1 MLVVVSIVFV
11 LTRLSGN
18 PIYLLLDVNA
28 TQRDQEILTRHLGLD
43 KPLPVQYG
51 IYVMNVAVGDFGNS
65 IISRRPVTEHI
76 WERLPATVELG
87 FVAMFLSVLIG
98 VPLGMYS
105 AVRRGG
111 VLDTAARVFAVLGQ
125 SMPTFWLGLM
135 LILFFGVVLGVL
147 PAGGRGGLLHLV
159 LPAFTLGYFTSA
171 AILRLT
177 RSAMLEVLGSDYI
190 KFARLKGLHEQVVLW
205 KHGLRNALLPV
216 VTFAVLLFVQFL
228 GGAVVTETVFA
239 WPGLG
244 RLILE
249 SITTRDYPVVQ
260 AGVLVLSALGLSLP
274 TILIAVVMVAVSE
287 PSFRN
292 VVLVIALLLW
302 PRFARQVRGETLA
315 IKEHDF
321 VALAVVAGR
330 SSAWII
336 RRHIFPNVV
345 PTLLVISTLQVGYV
359 ILLEGTLSFLGVG
372 VPPPNPAWGLM
383 IADGRG
389 FLATAWWISLFPGL
403 AMLLTILAVNLM
415 GDWLRDHL
423 DPKLR
428 QLGRAAVLESPA
440 TAPVGG
446 IADEAPGRSAPA
458 GAEPSPSPWRWDP

>member
-1 MLVVVSIVFV
+1 VPVP
-11 LTRLSGN
+11 RLSLPWFPGIVLAALVFTAVFA
-18 PIYLLLDVNA
+18 PYLAPHSPTDGDITQKSIPPVWMERGDREHPLGTDRFGRDVLSRIIWGSRISLLVSLIA
-28 TQRDQEILTRHLGLD
+28 IGVAGTFGTLLGL
-43 KPLPVQYG
+43 
-51 IYVMNVAVGDFGNS
+51 
-65 IISRRPVTEHI
+65 IS
-76 WERLPATVELG
+76 G
-87 FVAMFLSVLIG
+87 
-98 VPLGMYS
+98 Y
-105 AVRRGG
+105 
-111 VLDTAARVFAVLGQ
+111 
-125 SMPTFWLGLM
+125 
-135 LILFFGVVLGVL
+135 
-147 PAGGRGGLLHLV
+147 RGGL
-159 LPAFTLGYFTSA
+159 TDT
-171 AILRLT
+171 ILMRLT
-177 RSAMLEVLGSDYI
+177 DI
-190 KFARLKGLHEQVVLW
+190 
-205 KHGLRNALLPV
+205 
-216 VTFAVLLFVQFL
+216 
-228 GGAVVTETVFA
+228 
-239 WPGLG
+239 
-244 RLILE
+244 
-249 SITTRDYPVVQ
+249 
-260 AGVLVLSALGLSLP
+260 GLSLP
-274 TILIAVVMVAVSE
+274 TILIAVVLVAVSE
-287 PSFRN
+287 PSFGN

-302 PRFARQVRGETLA
+302 PRFARQIRGETLA

-403 AMLLTILAVNLM
+403 AMLLTVLAVNLM

-446 IADEAPGRSAPA
+446 IADEAPGRSASA
-458 GAEPSPSPWRWDP
+458 GAESSPSPWRWDP

>member
-1 MLVVVSIVFV
+1 MAARRRQYPWFAGAILGALVVTAVFAPYLAPHSPTEGDIVKKSIPPIWMNGGDAEHLLGTDRFGRDVLSRVIWGSRISLLVSLVAIGVAGT
-11 LTRLSGN
+11 LGTL
-18 PIYLLLDVNA
+18 
-28 TQRDQEILTRHLGLD
+28 LGL
-43 KPLPVQYG
+43 
-51 IYVMNVAVGDFGNS
+51 
-65 IISRRPVTEHI
+65 IS
-76 WERLPATVELG
+76 G
-87 FVAMFLSVLIG
+87 
-98 VPLGMYS
+98 Y
-105 AVRRGG
+105 
-111 VLDTAARVFAVLGQ
+111 
-125 SMPTFWLGLM
+125 
-135 LILFFGVVLGVL
+135 
-147 PAGGRGGLLHLV
+147 RGGLVDALLM
-159 LPAFTLGYFTSA
+159 
-171 AILRLT
+171 RLT
-177 RSAMLEVLGSDYI
+177 DI
-190 KFARLKGLHEQVVLW
+190 
-205 KHGLRNALLPV
+205 
-216 VTFAVLLFVQFL
+216 
-228 GGAVVTETVFA
+228 
-239 WPGLG
+239 
-244 RLILE
+244 
-249 SITTRDYPVVQ
+249 
-260 AGVLVLSALGLSLP
+260 GLSLP

-315 IKEHDF
+315 VKAQDF

-403 AMLLTILAVNLM
+403 AMLLTVLAVNLM

-428 QLGRAAVLESPA
+428 QAVGV
-440 TAPVGG
+440 TV
-446 IADEAPGRSAPA
+446 ADAPA
-458 GAEPSPSPWRWDP
+458 AEPVPAAIDDAPPRRTTPADI

>member
-1 MLVVVSIVFV
+1 MAARRRQYPWFAGAILAALVVAAVFAPYLAPHSPTEGDIVKKSIPPIWMNGGDAEHLLGTDRFGRDVLSRVIWGSRISLLVSLVAIGVAGT
-11 LTRLSGN
+11 LGTL
-18 PIYLLLDVNA
+18 
-28 TQRDQEILTRHLGLD
+28 LGL
-43 KPLPVQYG
+43 
-51 IYVMNVAVGDFGNS
+51 
-65 IISRRPVTEHI
+65 IS
-76 WERLPATVELG
+76 G
-87 FVAMFLSVLIG
+87 
-98 VPLGMYS
+98 Y
-105 AVRRGG
+105 
-111 VLDTAARVFAVLGQ
+111 
-125 SMPTFWLGLM
+125 
-135 LILFFGVVLGVL
+135 
-147 PAGGRGGLLHLV
+147 RGGLVDALLM
-159 LPAFTLGYFTSA
+159 
-171 AILRLT
+171 RLT
-177 RSAMLEVLGSDYI
+177 DI
-190 KFARLKGLHEQVVLW
+190 
-205 KHGLRNALLPV
+205 
-216 VTFAVLLFVQFL
+216 
-228 GGAVVTETVFA
+228 
-239 WPGLG
+239 
-244 RLILE
+244 
-249 SITTRDYPVVQ
+249 
-260 AGVLVLSALGLSLP
+260 GLSLP

-315 IKEHDF
+315 VKAQDF

-403 AMLLTILAVNLM
+403 AMLLTVLAVNLM

-428 QLGRAAVLESPA
+428 QVGSRAEAEPA
-440 TAPVGG
+440 TIEPVPEARPRGAAADADGG
-446 IADEAPGRSAPA
+446 
-458 GAEPSPSPWRWDP
+458 

>member
-1 MLVVVSIVFV
+1 MPVP
-11 LTRLSGN
+11 RLSLPWFPGIVLAALVFTAVFA
-18 PIYLLLDVNA
+18 PYLAPHSPTDGDITQKSIPPVWMERGDREHPLGTDRFGRDVLSRIIWGSRISLLVSLVA
-28 TQRDQEILTRHLGLD
+28 IGVAGTFGTLLGL
-43 KPLPVQYG
+43 
-51 IYVMNVAVGDFGNS
+51 
-65 IISRRPVTEHI
+65 IS
-76 WERLPATVELG
+76 G
-87 FVAMFLSVLIG
+87 
-98 VPLGMYS
+98 Y
-105 AVRRGG
+105 
-111 VLDTAARVFAVLGQ
+111 
-125 SMPTFWLGLM
+125 
-135 LILFFGVVLGVL
+135 
-147 PAGGRGGLLHLV
+147 RGGLTDTV
-159 LPAFTLGYFTSA
+159 LM
-171 AILRLT
+171 RLT
-177 RSAMLEVLGSDYI
+177 DI
-190 KFARLKGLHEQVVLW
+190 GLL
-205 KHGLRNALLPV
+205 
-216 VTFAVLLFVQFL
+216 
-228 GGAVVTETVFA
+228 
-239 WPGLG
+239 
-244 RLILE
+244 
-249 SITTRDYPVVQ
+249 
-260 AGVLVLSALGLSLP
+260 LP
-274 TILIAVVMVAVSE
+274 TILIAVVLVAVSE

-302 PRFARQVRGETLA
+302 PRFARQIRGETLA

-403 AMLLTILAVNLM
+403 AMLLTVLAVNLM

-440 TAPVGG
+440 TAPVGDAVQVAARG
-446 IADEAPGRSAPA
+446 TPTARVEEG
-458 GAEPSPSPWRWDP
+458 

>member
-1 MLVVVSIVFV
+1 MPVP
-11 LTRLSGN
+11 RLSLPWFPGIVLAALVFTAVFA
-18 PIYLLLDVNA
+18 PYLAPHSPTDGDITQKSIPPVWMERGDREHPLGTDRFGRDVLSRIIWGSRISLLVSLIA
-28 TQRDQEILTRHLGLD
+28 IGVAGTFGTLLGL
-43 KPLPVQYG
+43 
-51 IYVMNVAVGDFGNS
+51 
-65 IISRRPVTEHI
+65 IS
-76 WERLPATVELG
+76 G
-87 FVAMFLSVLIG
+87 
-98 VPLGMYS
+98 Y
-105 AVRRGG
+105 
-111 VLDTAARVFAVLGQ
+111 
-125 SMPTFWLGLM
+125 
-135 LILFFGVVLGVL
+135 
-147 PAGGRGGLLHLV
+147 RGGL
-159 LPAFTLGYFTSA
+159 TDT
-171 AILRLT
+171 ILMRLT
-177 RSAMLEVLGSDYI
+177 DI
-190 KFARLKGLHEQVVLW
+190 
-205 KHGLRNALLPV
+205 
-216 VTFAVLLFVQFL
+216 
-228 GGAVVTETVFA
+228 
-239 WPGLG
+239 
-244 RLILE
+244 
-249 SITTRDYPVVQ
+249 
-260 AGVLVLSALGLSLP
+260 GLSLP
-274 TILIAVVMVAVSE
+274 TILIAVVLVAVSE
-287 PSFRN
+287 PSFGN

-302 PRFARQVRGETLA
+302 PRFARQIRGETLA

-403 AMLLTILAVNLM
+403 AMLLTVLAVNLM

-446 IADEAPGRSAPA
+446 IAEEAPGRSSPA
-458 GAEPSPSPWRWDP
+458 GAERSPSPWRWDP

>member
-1 MLVVVSIVFV
+1 MPVP
-11 LTRLSGN
+11 RLSLPWFPGIVLAALVFTAVFA
-18 PIYLLLDVNA
+18 PYLAPHSPTDGDITQKSIPPVWMERGDREHPLGTDRFGRDVLSRIIWGSRISLLASSVA
-28 TQRDQEILTRHLGLD
+28 IGEARTFGTLLGL
-43 KPLPVQYG
+43 
-51 IYVMNVAVGDFGNS
+51 
-65 IISRRPVTEHI
+65 IS
-76 WERLPATVELG
+76 G
-87 FVAMFLSVLIG
+87 
-98 VPLGMYS
+98 Y
-105 AVRRGG
+105 
-111 VLDTAARVFAVLGQ
+111 
-125 SMPTFWLGLM
+125 
-135 LILFFGVVLGVL
+135 
-147 PAGGRGGLLHLV
+147 RGGLTDTV
-159 LPAFTLGYFTSA
+159 LM
-171 AILRLT
+171 RLT
-177 RSAMLEVLGSDYI
+177 DI
-190 KFARLKGLHEQVVLW
+190 
-205 KHGLRNALLPV
+205 
-216 VTFAVLLFVQFL
+216 
-228 GGAVVTETVFA
+228 
-239 WPGLG
+239 
-244 RLILE
+244 
-249 SITTRDYPVVQ
+249 
-260 AGVLVLSALGLSLP
+260 GLSLP
-274 TILIAVVMVAVSE
+274 TILIAVVLVAVSE

-302 PRFARQVRGETLA
+302 PRFARQIRGETLA
-315 IKEHDF
+315 IKEYDF

-403 AMLLTILAVNLM
+403 AMLLTVLAVNLM